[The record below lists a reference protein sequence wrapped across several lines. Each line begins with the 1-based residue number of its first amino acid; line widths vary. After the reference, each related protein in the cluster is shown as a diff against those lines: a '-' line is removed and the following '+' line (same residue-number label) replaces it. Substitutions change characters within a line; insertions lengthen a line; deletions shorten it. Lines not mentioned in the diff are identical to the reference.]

1 VRLSALAG
9 ALGIPL
15 SGEDREITG
24 ITLDSRQVQPGQ
36 LFVAIPG
43 SNADGTRFIPDALAR
58 GAVAVCAVRAWD
70 GVPTLVVT
78 DPREALA
85 RLASEFHGHP
95 ARELRMIGITG
106 SLGKTSTALLLETI
120 IGAAGE
126 KVGVIG
132 SLGIRFE
139 GHVVETGMTT
149 PEAPAIHGSLRYFA
163 MQGAG
168 TAVMEVTSHS
178 ILLQRVAGLQY
189 DLGLLTN
196 IVPYEHLEFH
206 PTPEHYVQTKT
217 RFFGMLKPGAPLVV
231 NDDDPTAREVSTGL
245 DRPVIGVSLRTRA
258 TSAVHAQR
266 VLMGVDGSS
275 FALNVRRALP
285 MLDGGEVAPLT
296 IPLALPILGRQ
307 QVANAALA
315 ATAALMAGIP
325 ADTIAFALAGVEPMH
340 RRMHI
345 LYDEGPVLLD
355 DTVGNPESIRAV
367 FEAIRSIPH
376 HTLRVAYAIRGS
388 RGAEVNER
396 NAEALAREIEP
407 TIATLVVTASEDHA
421 SERDRVEEEER
432 EVVLKTL
439 EARGVPFIYEPT
451 LEAAVTRAVTGAA
464 RGDLIALLGAQGMDK
479 GGEIARKL
487 LPPPTDGG

>member
-9 ALGIPL
+9 ALGVPH

-24 ITLDSRQVQPGQ
+24 ISLDSRQVQRGQ

-43 SNADGTRFIPDALAR
+43 ANADGTRFIPDALAR
-58 GAVAVCAVRAWD
+58 GAAAICAVRAWD
-70 GVPTLVVT
+70 GVPTLVVS
-78 DPREALA
+78 DPRDALA

-95 ARELRMIGITG
+95 ARDLRMIGITG

-149 PEAPAIHGSLRYFA
+149 PEAPAIHGSLRFFA
-163 MQGAG
+163 SQGAG
-168 TAVMEVTSHS
+168 SAVMEVTSHS
-178 ILLQRVAGLQY
+178 ILLKRVAGLEY

-206 PTPEHYVQTKT
+206 PTPEHYVHTKT
-217 RFFGMLKPGAPLVV
+217 RFFHMLKDGAPLVV

-245 DRPVIGVSLRTRA
+245 DRPVIGVSLRTRDTA
-258 TSAVHAQR
+258 AVHVER
-266 VLMGVDGSS
+266 VRMGAEGST
-275 FALNVRRALP
+275 FALHVRRPLP
-285 MLDGGEVAPLT
+285 LLDGGEVAPVT

-315 ATAALMAGIP
+315 ATAALIAGVP
-325 ADTIAFALAGVEPMH
+325 VQTIAFALTDVEPIH

-345 LYDEGPVLLD
+345 FYEDGPVVLD

-376 HTLRVAYAIRGS
+376 HNLRVAYAIRGS
-388 RGAEVNER
+388 RGTEVNER
-396 NAEALAREIEP
+396 NAEALAREIGAI
-407 TIATLVVTASEDHA
+407 IATLVVTASEDHA
-421 SERDRVEEEER
+421 SERDRVDDAER
-432 EVVLKTL
+432 DAVLRTL
-439 EARGVPFIYEPT
+439 ESQGVPFAYEAT
-451 LEAAVTRAVTGAA
+451 LERTVARVLEGAE
-464 RGDLIALLGAQGMDK
+464 RGDLVALLGAQGMDK
-479 GGEIARKL
+479 GAEIARRI
-487 LPPPTDGG
+487 LPPPVD

>member
-1 VRLSALAG
+1 VRLSALAN
-9 ALGIPL
+9 ALGVTL
-15 SGEDREITG
+15 SGDDREITG
-24 ITLDSRQVQPGQ
+24 IVLDSRQVQPGQ

-43 SNADGTRFIPDALAR
+43 ANADGTQFIPEALNR
-58 GAVAVCAVRAWD
+58 GAVAICATRSWD
-70 GVPTLVVT
+70 GVPTLVAD

-95 ARELRMIGITG
+95 ARDLRMIGITG

-139 GHVVETGMTT
+139 GNVVETGMTT

-163 MQGAG
+163 AQGAG

-178 ILLQRVAGLQY
+178 ILLKRVAGLEY

-206 PTPEHYVQTKT
+206 PTPEHYVRTKT

-231 NDDDPTAREVSTGL
+231 NDDDPTAREVSSGL
-245 DRPVIGVSLRTRA
+245 GRPVIGVSLRARA
-258 TSAVHAQR
+258 SAAVHAER
-266 VLMGVDGSS
+266 VQMGVDGST
-275 FALNVRRALP
+275 FALQVRRALP
-285 MLDGGEVAPLT
+285 LLDGGEVPPMT

-315 ATAALMAGIP
+315 STAALIAGVP
-325 ADTIAFALAGVEPMH
+325 APTIGYALAGVEPMH

-345 LYDEGPVLLD
+345 LYEEGPVLLD

-367 FEAIRSIPH
+367 FEAIRAIPH
-376 HTLRVAYAIRGS
+376 HNLRVVYAIRGS
-388 RGAEVNER
+388 RGTEVNER

-407 TIATLVVTASEDHA
+407 TVAVLVVTASEDHA
-421 SERDRVEEEER
+421 SERDRVEDDER
-432 EVVLKTL
+432 DIVLETL
-439 EARGVPFIYEPT
+439 KKRGVPYSYEPT
-451 LEAAVTRAVTGAA
+451 LQRAIERVIEGAGK
-464 RGDLIALLGAQGMDK
+464 GDLVALLGAQGMDR
-479 GGEIARKL
+479 GGSIARSL
-487 LPPPTDGG
+487 LPPPKD

>member
-1 VRLSALAG
+1 VRLSSLAG
-9 ALGIPL
+9 ALGVPL
-15 SGEDREITG
+15 SGADREITG
-24 ITLDSRQVQPGQ
+24 IALDSRQVQPGQ

-43 SNADGTRFIPDALAR
+43 ANADGTRFIPDAIQR
-58 GAVAVCAVRAWD
+58 GAVAVCAVRPWD
-70 GVPTLVVT
+70 GVPTLVVP

-120 IGAAGE
+120 IGTAGE

-149 PEAPAIHGSLRYFA
+149 PEAPSIHGSLRYFA
-163 MQGAG
+163 TQGAG

-178 ILLQRVAGLQY
+178 ILLKRVDGLQY

-206 PTPEHYVQTKT
+206 PTPEHYVRTKT

-231 NDDDPTAREVSTGL
+231 NDDDPTAREVSRGL
-245 DRPVIGVSLRTRA
+245 ERPVIAVSLRARD
-258 TSAVHAQR
+258 SASVHVER
-266 VLMGVDGSS
+266 VRLGVEGST
-275 FALNVRRALP
+275 FALQVRRPLP
-285 MLDGGEVAPLT
+285 LLDGGNVAPLT

-315 ATAALMAGIP
+315 ATAALIAGVP
-325 ADTIAFALAGVEPMH
+325 AETIAYALAGVEPMH

-345 LYDEGPVLLD
+345 LYEDGPVLLD

-376 HTLRVAYAIRGS
+376 HNLRIAYAIRGS
-388 RGAEVNER
+388 RGTEVNER
-396 NAEALAREIEP
+396 NAEAVAREIEP
-407 TIATLVVTASEDHA
+407 LIATLVVTASEDHA
-421 SERDRVEEEER
+421 SERDRVEDDER
-432 EVVLKTL
+432 DIVLKTL

-451 LEAAVTRAVTGAA
+451 LERAVTRVVEGAA

-487 LPPPTDGG
+487 LPPPQD

>member
-1 VRLSALAG
+1 MRLSALAG

-24 ITLDSRQVQPGQ
+24 IALDSRQVQPGQ

-43 SNADGTRFIPDALAR
+43 ANADGMKFIPEAVAR
-58 GAVAVCAVRAWD
+58 GAVAVCAVQPWD
-70 GVPTLVVT
+70 GVPSLVVS
-78 DPREALA
+78 DPRDALA
-85 RLASEFHGHP
+85 TLAREFHGHP
-95 ARELRMIGITG
+95 ERDLRMIGITG

-149 PEAPAIHGSLRYFA
+149 PEAPAIHGALRFFA
-163 MQGAG
+163 AQGAG

-178 ILLQRVAGLQY
+178 ILLQRVDGLEY

-206 PTPEHYVQTKT
+206 PTPEHYVRTKT
-217 RFFGMLKPGAPLVV
+217 RFFHMLKDGAPLVV
-231 NDDDPTAREVSTGL
+231 NDDDPTAREVTTGL
-245 DRPVIGVSLRTRA
+245 DRPVIGVSLRARGTA
-258 TSAVHAQR
+258 AVHVER
-266 VLMGVDGSS
+266 VRMGAEGST
-275 FALNVRRALP
+275 FALQVRRPLP
-285 MLDGGEVAPLT
+285 LLGGGEIEPVT

-315 ATAALMAGIP
+315 ATAALIAGVP
-325 ADTIAFALAGVEPMH
+325 AQTIAFALADVEPMH

-345 LYDEGPVLLD
+345 VYEDGPVVLD

-367 FEAIRSIPH
+367 FEAIRAIPH
-376 HTLRVAYAIRGS
+376 HNLRVAYAIRGS
-388 RGAEVNER
+388 RGTEVNER
-396 NAEALAREIEP
+396 NAEALAREVGA
-407 TIATLVVTASEDHA
+407 TVATLIVTSSEDHA
-421 SERDRVEEEER
+421 SERDRVEDDER
-432 EVVLKTL
+432 DVVLRTL
-439 EARGVPFIYEPT
+439 EARGVAFAYEPT
-451 LEAAVTRAVTGAA
+451 LERTVARALDGAS
-464 RGDLIALLGAQGMDK
+464 RGDLVALLGAQGMDK
-479 GGEIARKL
+479 GTEIARRL
-487 LPPPTDGG
+487 LPPPVD

>member
-9 ALGIPL
+9 ALGVPL
-15 SGEDREITG
+15 SGEDREVTG
-24 ITLDSRQVQPGQ
+24 ISLDSRQVQRGQ

-43 SNADGTRFIPDALAR
+43 ANADGTRFIPDALAR
-58 GAVAVCAVRAWD
+58 GAAAICAVRAWD
-70 GVPTLVVT
+70 GVPTLVVS
-78 DPREALA
+78 DPRDALA

-95 ARELRMIGITG
+95 ARDLRMIGITG

-149 PEAPAIHGSLRYFA
+149 PEAPAIHGSLRFFA
-163 MQGAG
+163 SQGAG
-168 TAVMEVTSHS
+168 SAVMEVTSHS
-178 ILLQRVAGLQY
+178 ILLKRVAGLEY

-206 PTPEHYVQTKT
+206 PTPEHYVHTKT
-217 RFFGMLKPGAPLVV
+217 RFFHMLKDGAPLVV

-245 DRPVIGVSLRTRA
+245 DRPVIGVSLRTRDTA
-258 TSAVHAQR
+258 AVHVER
-266 VLMGVDGSS
+266 VRMGAEGST
-275 FALNVRRALP
+275 FALHVRRPLP
-285 MLDGGEVAPLT
+285 LLDGGEVAPVT

-315 ATAALMAGIP
+315 ATAALIAGVP
-325 ADTIAFALAGVEPMH
+325 VQTIAFALTDVEPIH

-345 LYDEGPVLLD
+345 FYEDGPVVLD

-376 HTLRVAYAIRGS
+376 HNLRVAYAIRGS
-388 RGAEVNER
+388 RGTEVNER
-396 NAEALAREIEP
+396 NAEALAREIGAI
-407 TIATLVVTASEDHA
+407 IATLVVTASEDHA
-421 SERDRVEEEER
+421 SERDRVDDAER
-432 EVVLKTL
+432 DAVLRTL
-439 EARGVPFIYEPT
+439 ESQGVPFAYEAT
-451 LEAAVTRAVTGAA
+451 LERTVARVLEGAE
-464 RGDLIALLGAQGMDK
+464 RGDLVALLGAQGMDK
-479 GGEIARKL
+479 GAEIARRI
-487 LPPPTDGG
+487 LPPPVD

>member
-1 VRLSALAG
+1 MRLSALAG
-9 ALGIPL
+9 ALEVPL

-43 SNADGTRFIPDALAR
+43 ANADGTRFIPDALAR

-70 GVPTLVVT
+70 GTPSLVVT

-85 RLASEFHGHP
+85 GLASAFHGHP
-95 ARELRMIGITG
+95 ARDLRMIGITG

-163 MQGAG
+163 IQGAG

-178 ILLQRVAGLQY
+178 ILLKRVEGLQY

-217 RFFGMLKPGAPLVV
+217 RFFGMLKPGVPLVV
-231 NDDDPTAREVSTGL
+231 NEDDPTAREVSTGL
-245 DRPVIGVSLRTRA
+245 DRPVIGVSLRTRG

-266 VLMGVDGSS
+266 VLMGVEGSS
-275 FALNVRRALP
+275 FALNVRRPLP
-285 MLDGGEVAPLT
+285 MVGGGEVAPLT

-325 ADTIAFALAGVEPMH
+325 AETIAFALAGVEPMH

-376 HTLRVAYAIRGS
+376 HNLRVAYAIRGS

-421 SERDRVEEEER
+421 SERDRVDDEER
-432 EVVLKTL
+432 QVVLKTL
-439 EARGVPFIYEPT
+439 EARGVPYIYEPT

-487 LPPPTDGG
+487 LPPVAD